1 MQKIKNNDY
10 RYDSFKNGK
19 VLPFLEGKK
28 KGLPSMGWN
37 SWNAFGSSNT
47 EELTRIM
54 ADDFIRLGLDKLGYK
69 YIVLDDGCY
78 RPVRVEGKLSNE
90 PVKFPDDFKVL
101 SDYIHS
107 KGLKFGMYNDIGT
120 NLCAGAAVGTCGHE
134 KEDAASYVNWG
145 VDFLKVDNCYYL
157 WDNATFSN
165 PKNARF
171 VYAPNIKKIEIAGPV
186 KNGVTGTYRKI
197 FEAAADGEITGNGP
211 YVKDNFVTN
220 IGTFD
225 GTGPDQ
231 TPIGDE
237 SGELRFYAVVPEDGE
252 YSFSVTYATAEEP
265 GQGAW
270 LQVAVGEELFYDDFL
285 PVSGGKNTCAT
296 YPLIKLQLKA
306 GKNIIRLMNHR
317 RQENTLSSY
326 AKLLE
331 EINLIKPDNDLIFST
346 CEWGKTQPQDWA
358 YKTANSW
365 RILND
370 ITFCVGS
377 PGNNGKAS
385 WVDGYTP
392 SVTSQYN
399 KAVIMDEF
407 AGPEKGWN
415 DPDMLVVGM
424 DGLNEEQNKTHFA
437 MWCMMN
443 SPLMLG
449 MDLRRVQK
457 GDWIY
462 NIIANEKLIALN
474 QDVLGVQAKRI
485 KAVWKENG
493 SLMELSSPDTTYC
506 RNNERLDVLAKPLHD
521 GSIALAFF
529 NLSQTETYEGIPIS
543 MKEIMD
549 AIGYKMPL
557 RPDFVNSQKIL
568 IENLWTGEKDEICW
582 SKSDSEKGVSFVC
595 KKLGPCESLV
605 IKIATAEP
613 LDRKTAAKTVHEY
626 LLNTMAE
633 ADSDHWKKAEALKDL
648 YDCRTCA
655 AHIAQVYVKGIMAA
669 SHNGAEPVFAG
680 STLISHEEA
689 AQITARLL
697 NSEIRLKI

>member
-1 MQKIKNNDY
+1 MQEIKNKDY

-28 KGLPSMGWN
+28 KKLPAMGWN

-54 ADDFIRLGLDKLGYK
+54 AEDFIRLGLDKLGYK

-78 RPVRVEGKLSNE
+78 KPFRVCGKLANE
-90 PVKFPDDFKVL
+90 PVKFPHDFKVL

-171 VYAPNIKKIEIAGPV
+171 VYAPAIKKIEIAGPV
-186 KNGVTGTYRKI
+186 KNG
-197 FEAAADGEITGNGP
+197 AAGSFNCSFDAINDGEITGKGP
-211 YVKDNFVTN
+211 YEKDGFVTN

-231 TPIGDE
+231 TPVGDE
-237 SGELRFYAVVPEDGE
+237 SGELRFYATVPESGE
-252 YSFSVTYATAEEP
+252 YNLSVTYATAEEP

-270 LQVAVGEELFYDDFL
+270 LQVAIGDELFYDDFV
-285 PVSGGKNTCAT
+285 PVSGGKTTCAT
-296 YPLIKLQLKA
+296 YPLIKVQLKA
-306 GKNIIRLMNHR
+306 GRNVIRLMNHR

-326 AKLLE
+326 AKLME
-331 EINLIKPDNDLIFST
+331 EITLLKPDNDLVFST

-370 ITFCVGS
+370 ITFFVGA
-377 PGNNGKAS
+377 PGNNGKAA
-385 WVDGYTP
+385 WTDGYTP

-407 AGPEKGWN
+407 AGLETGWN

-449 MDLRRVQK
+449 MDLRRVK
-457 GDWIY
+457 KDDWIY
-462 NIIANEKLIALN
+462 KIIANKKLISLN
-474 QDVLGVQAKRI
+474 QDPLGVQAKRI
-485 KAVWKENG
+485 KALWKEG
-493 SLMELSSPDTTYC
+493 KELQSLQSPDTNYC
-506 RNNERLDVLAKPLHD
+506 RNNDRLDILAKPLYD

-529 NLSQTETYEGIPIS
+529 NLSQTETYENTAVS
-543 MKEIMD
+543 MKEVLE

-568 IENLWTGEKDEICW
+568 TENLWNGEKGEILW
-582 SKSDSEKGVSFVC
+582 TEQNSAEGVSVEAGR
-595 KKLGPCESLV
+595 LGPCESLV
-605 IKIATAEP
+605 LKIKPVEP
-613 LDRKTAAKTVHEY
+613 LDRKTAAKTIHEY
-626 LLNTMAE
+626 LLNTLAE
-633 ADSDHWKKAEALKDL
+633 ADEKNWKKAEVLEDL

-655 AHIAQVYVKGIMAA
+655 AHIAQVFVKGIMEAA
-669 SHNGAEPVFAG
+669 PGSKTVFG
-680 STLISHEEA
+680 GGLLVSEEEA
-689 AQITARLL
+689 LSITDSLFNRE
-697 NSEIRLKI
+697 NRLKV